1 MVLGVPEEPKEKIL
15 SLVFIPSDRMRGL
28 SDSIGSMPIASHA
41 FNFRHFRE
49 DSPCPFGAEPQKS
62 SNIGTFGAPVILQVF
77 HDPLPVFKCFLRF
90 GGGRGGFIACFYRLL
105 FDWNN
110 RAIEAQSNDHDAAF
124 C

>member
-49 DSPCPFGAEPQKS
+49 DCPCAFGAKPQKS
-62 SNIGTFGAPVILQVF
+62 SNIGTFGAPVIL
-77 HDPLPVFKCFLRF
+77 
-90 GGGRGGFIACFYRLL
+90 
-105 FDWNN
+105 
-110 RAIEAQSNDHDAAF
+110 
-124 C
+124 